1 MTDVRS
7 NREWFKFL
15 AMEAPELGL
24 HPEDRT
30 TAGREVLTAAVDT
43 FAGIDRKP
51 ALAAFDA
58 LVTVVDRWL
67 CEHDPVEKLAL
78 EGDVEDALLVLVPTP
93 VKRTAA
99 SVVAA

>member
-15 AMEAPELGL
+15 AMKAPELGL

-30 TAGREVLTAAVDT
+30 AAGREVLTAAVDR
-43 FAGIDRKP
+43 FAGVDRKP

-67 CEHDPVEKLAL
+67 DEHDPLEKLVL
-78 EGDVEDALLVLVPTP
+78 SGEVEDALLVLVPTP
-93 VKRTAA
+93 VKRAA
-99 SVVAA
+99 VAA